1 MGAPVEAGPV
11 CAAFD
16 GLVPAAGGFEG
27 DVEASSLPTGA
38 VPGAGCA
45 AGALEGEDLDGSVEE
60 DAWGVDCAHTVV
72 VSANANPA
80 SAPAVE
86 PLKSAFMTSP
96 PARRRPSGTAPLRSI
111 V

>member
-72 VSANANPA
+72 VSAKANPA
-80 SAPAVE
+80 SATVVE
-86 PLKSAFMTSP
+86 PLNPALMTSP
-96 PARRRPSGTAPLRSI
+96 PTRRRYSGAAPLRFT